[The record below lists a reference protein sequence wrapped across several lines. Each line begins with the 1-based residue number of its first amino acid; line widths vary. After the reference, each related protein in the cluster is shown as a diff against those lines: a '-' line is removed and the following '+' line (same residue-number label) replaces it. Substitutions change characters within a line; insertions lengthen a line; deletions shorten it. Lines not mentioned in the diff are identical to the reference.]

1 MNPGKQQIMDVSNGQ
16 IQINIKKSK
25 WNGSFSFIY
34 ARDVYEG
41 CYSVPR
47 IVINCAKYSRE
58 ETEQVGK
65 CYARGTFGA
74 GTGGTDRTAYAKA
87 QRQETAMLPGEM
99 ETGSESW
106 MESASALRPSKRQ
119 GQRGKWGPDHSWL
132 HEQPEKIILYPKGN
146 GKSIWLWMKDELGER

>member
-1 MNPGKQQIMDVSNGQ
+1 MNPGKQQITDVSNGQ
-16 IQINIKKSK
+16 IQINVTKSK

-34 ARDVYEG
+34 AREVYEG
-41 CYSVPR
+41 CYAVPR

-65 CYARGTFGA
+65 CYA
-74 GTGGTDRTAYAKA
+74 TDRTAYAKA
-87 QRQETAMLPGEM
+87 QRQEKAMPPGEM

-106 MESASALRPSKRQ
+106 MESASDLRPSERQ
-119 GQRGKWGPDHSWL
+119 GQRGKWGPHHSWL

-146 GKSIWLWMKDELGER
+146 GKSVWLWVKDELGER